1 MALVGWVADYPDP
14 FDFLRQLDGRTI
26 GPDGNVNQAY
36 FDDPGYNRRLD
47 AAMRLPSP
55 AREIALGRLDV
66 HVARTAAPWAAL
78 ANERGYDF
86 FSARVGCQAYNP
98 VFGVELGGLC
108 IRRDE

>member
-1 MALVGWVADYPDP
+1 MGARRQAPTGERCVASVVVAAALEEALLAPAGHLLADPGAVLVG
-14 FDFLRQLDGRTI
+14 
-26 GPDGNVNQAY
+26 GPEV
-36 FDDPGYNRRLD
+36 D
-47 AAMRLPSP
+47 ASP

-78 ANERGYDF
+78 ANERGYDS

-98 VFGVELGGLC
+98 AFGLELGSLC